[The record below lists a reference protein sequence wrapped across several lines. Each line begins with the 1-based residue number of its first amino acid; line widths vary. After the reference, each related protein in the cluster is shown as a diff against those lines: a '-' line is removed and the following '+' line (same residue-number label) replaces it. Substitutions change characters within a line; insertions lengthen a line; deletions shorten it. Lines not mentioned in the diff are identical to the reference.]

1 MKTKFCK
8 QYIENDYISEK
19 ELSEVFQNQYNDTFH
34 NLLKYDINKIIN
46 ILQKQ
51 VNLHLQIINK
61 KVDNSSFQ
69 KMLSIYIQKYIED
82 KEKVMDAY
90 QLINNNPKKIIYLDY
105 INCFIH
111 CIKCKNALHKC
122 GHKFVINNNYIFCI
136 TCKEVYNEFQIHM
149 YCKECKEEYY
159 TKLREIKNE
168 KEMYDFPVA
177 YKKCHC
183 YSLDFE
189 EKIKC
194 EKCKND
200 LFFALNSEKNRDK
213 INEIFCKNCKSIYDV
228 NKMSNICPNCK
239 KNFHSDAKI
248 YNYFPSIKVDL
259 LSVIH
264 SLYDP
269 KNAFSFV
276 IMYKQ
281 CKCNLHRIEKLK
293 HSDGGDLLLG
303 NRLDKKV
310 IICNKCCGLF
320 NLNCFDWVCPI
331 CKGKIGVKKENIY
344 ETKKIE
350 SISNRNVKS
359 LINYQVYNDIIYKSP
374 NLQKNDKN
382 KAKHNTCHSN
392 NFSKNSLSKK
402 NDNKSN
408 SIIKTNNS
416 ASFLQGKE
424 NNLSKSEIKNHPEID
439 LSEKVNNTRNDIKK
453 LINKKMNELN
463 TDNSTNNKTS
473 DDLEP
478 LNEIFFNMHKYQKL
492 NNNLKKVSFEKS
504 KEQKNSLYNS
514 HNTKD
519 IERKKKKIK
528 DTSKEKINDI
538 KKKLL
543 FQKVSKDKNISNK
556 IVHKNFSEKN
566 NLVLNNKKDYDN
578 NNITKNEI
586 CKTSSNTVNNDN
598 TKKSIDRKKTLKIN
612 RKRVMIQTSSS
623 LNKKPDNENHPIHKV
638 NTLNNG
644 RINNINSNNKNK
656 LNNRTNKYLKIFDS
670 TKDTNKININ
680 IKINNSNNNIIN
692 INNNYINDD
701 NKIKRINNYKINKK
715 LIKTESIKLN
725 IDDTN
730 FIRNSVRKNSVRVK
744 SNLNNS
750 LKNNYNLT
758 NKKNH
763 LYIKSDLN
771 NSNIKSSNSNLKNR
785 KKTMKRYITDN
796 NMNRSKLSE
805 KRNSKIKIKT
815 KLSLDKNINSS
826 KKNLFSKTNTTKRI
840 FKSDDYNIIDLIG
853 EGTYGKIYLV
863 NDSKTNEKFALKQI
877 SLKNQ
882 TDTNNHKKQF
892 EFLMKLSEENP
903 ELNIVKILGI
913 EIKQLDKFN
922 TVLYVLMEAGKSDWE
937 KEIYQRNVEQR
948 FYTEEELMEILT
960 SLVATFCALQEKGI
974 SHRDVKPQ
982 NIVYFEKN
990 KITNKSIFKIT
1001 DFGEAKINEG
1011 DSIILYDSFDKNTS
1025 KQTVR
1030 GTELYM
1036 SPLLFNALT
1045 NTFVIDV
1052 KYNPYKSDIYSLGLC
1067 MIIDLIINIL
1077 QINEKCRPD
1086 FIELN
1091 SWINTIMANK
1101 FYLLI
1106 IEIFTYIVCVI
1117 GEIQNSLN
1125 LYFS

>member
-1 MKTKFCK
+1 
-8 QYIENDYISEK
+8 
-19 ELSEVFQNQYNDTFH
+19 
-34 NLLKYDINKIIN
+34 
-46 ILQKQ
+46 
-51 VNLHLQIINK
+51 
-61 KVDNSSFQ
+61 
-69 KMLSIYIQKYIED
+69 
-82 KEKVMDAY
+82 
-90 QLINNNPKKIIYLDY
+90 
-105 INCFIH
+105 
-111 CIKCKNALHKC
+111 
-122 GHKFVINNNYIFCI
+122 
-136 TCKEVYNEFQIHM
+136 M

-228 NKMSNICPNCK
+228 KKMNNICPNCK
-239 KNFHSDAKI
+239 KNFNSDAKI

-350 SISNRNVKS
+350 SISNRNVQS

-519 IERKKKKIK
+519 IERKKKIK

-586 CKTSSNTVNNDN
+586 CKTSSNTVNNDK

-680 IKINNSNNNIIN
+680 IKINNSNNNI
-692 INNNYINDD
+692 NNNYINDD

-750 LKNNYNLT
+750 VKNKYNLT

-763 LYIKSDLN
+763 LYIKSEFN
-771 NSNIKSSNSNLKNR
+771 NCNINSSNSKLKNR

-796 NMNRSKLSE
+796 SMNNRSKLNE
-805 KRNSKIKIKT
+805 KQNSKIKLKT

-1036 SPLLFNALT
+1036 SPLLFNALR
-1045 NTFVIDV
+1045 NTYVIDV
-1052 KYNPYKSDIYSLGLC
+1052 KYNPYKSDVYSLGLC
-1067 MIIDLIINIL
+1067 MLLASNLSYIPLYKIREIKNVDEIKKIIEGFLNNKYSKKFIDLIITML

-1086 FIELN
+1086 FIDLN
-1091 SWINTIMANK
+1091 SWIYK
-1101 FYLLI
+1101 HY
-1106 IEIFTYIVCVI
+1106 Y
-1117 GEIQNSLN
+1117 GQ
-1125 LYFS
+1125 